1 MAPFKFGKKNKN
13 KTSSHAD
20 TSITSN
26 DSANTTAD
34 TSRPSISSNHQNLS
48 AEQTFKNN
56 ILSNMMKKSDQRNV
70 STSTNNNEE
79 ATLSNQKILSALPK
93 SEDNTQ
99 SHNNI
104 GKDDFKMLESDN
116 VDFKKNVYSKI
127 NGHNHQN
134 SLNSPFSLQSPS
146 FTIVA
151 DSDKHSTHNNLHTK
165 QPKDLSSSKI
175 FERDQLESAN
185 TKNAKNHN
193 SQDSFS
199 STKDMQSI
207 QNNPDLWLTED
218 DMFLLKPWDR
228 IKLPIS
234 PFPRYRHAASNV
246 SITVNN
252 DSDSLISSDLY
263 LIGGLHGNSVYGD
276 TWKLRFTRRSV
287 NNVDILEHFGSLNK
301 TQNDQKHPAE
311 QTNNFSNYHIE
322 SKKYKLACSSTSIKI
337 SNQTPP
343 PRVGHASV
351 MCGNAF
357 IVFGGDTLKL
367 NSKKEMDDDIY
378 LFNINTKR
386 WTIPN
391 PIGKRP
397 CGRYGHKITVIQHA
411 EGMKDSLNKA
421 NGGTKLFLF
430 GGQFDDLYFNDL
442 YSFNLAS
449 FRKTDSHWDVVK
461 PESFSP
467 PPMSNHVMCTFD
479 NKLYVFGGETV
490 AGLLN
495 DIFMYDPATN
505 DWQFIV
511 GKAGRQQDG
520 VPKPRQEHSCLVYKN
535 LMCVYGGK
543 DSEGNYLSDLW
554 FFNFMSQ
561 KWFKFPEEKTE
572 IIDKIKENKVSPNCL
587 EYQPLGRS
595 GHSMSLLQKESK
607 ILIMGGDKLDYN
619 TTLDLN
625 DVFAITNDID
635 FEDIDGES
643 NQHIFGTTVYTFD
656 LTCLKE
662 FIPDIYDFSNE
673 SSLDLL
679 NIPSPPKAVDTTD
692 IEEEV
697 KKVEELPEEYDMPK
711 HSKTEESEEVVEP
724 VIDHNKSLPQEMSI
738 PIEDVKSKGNQKIT
752 VSRNSFPML
761 NQLKNQ
767 EKITPTETAFD
778 LPGEETSQVGGK
790 DSAAGV
796 SDFFDNYNDD
806 EISVQL
812 RNSMNSTHI
821 LSSAMK
827 ANVIDHDISIGEE
840 SDDKNLAEPLEPK
853 YDVMFETD
861 SIEYHQNPGS
871 ENSLPDRENV
881 DTRETLAAEKSNSDH
896 ESHHSIDLK
905 SSGTEV
911 EKEEIEGI
919 EEKGAQELEENKE
932 SYHVPVIE
940 HEEKKEVKERAIE
953 PLSVPNLSA
962 ASTEQT
968 KIKEEELPLTK
979 NVEVINEQRDNIL
992 EEILK
997 LREETFNAARE
1008 TSKIIKS
1015 LEKQVRNLQKENTK
1029 LVNEIDGISLQVDE
1043 LNIKNMELISVN
1055 ADLHQSKKT
1064 IINAMKLALSQIEKG
1079 HL

>member
-1 MAPFKFGKKNKN
+1 MAHFKFGKKNKN
-13 KTSSHAD
+13 KANTSASHAD
-20 TSITSN
+20 ASMTSN
-26 DSANTTAD
+26 DSSNTTANTTAD
-34 TSRPSISSNHQNLS
+34 TSRPSISSNHQNVS
-48 AEQTFKNN
+48 GEQLFKNN
-56 ILSNMMKKSDQRNV
+56 ILSNMLKKTDQRSL
-70 STSTNNNEE
+70 STSTTNNEE
-79 ATLSNQKILSALPK
+79 ANLSSQRFFSSSTRSSENPQLHSSNATAKNEHPAL
-93 SEDNTQ
+93 EN
-99 SHNNI
+99 
-104 GKDDFKMLESDN
+104 EN
-116 VDFKKNVYSKI
+116 VEIKKNVYNKI

-151 DSDKHSTHNNLHTK
+151 DSDKHSSHSNLNMNHNNI
-165 QPKDLSSSKI
+165 SSSKI
-175 FERDQLESAN
+175 SARDQFESN
-185 TKNAKNHN
+185 NNSKHN
-193 SQDSFS
+193 KGHVSQDSLS
-199 STKDMQSI
+199 SSKDMQSI

-234 PFPRYRHAASNV
+234 PFPRYRHTASNV

-276 TWKLRFTRRSV
+276 TWKLRFTRRTV
-287 NNVDILEHFGSLNK
+287 NNVDILEHFDSLNK
-301 TQNDQKHPAE
+301 SQDGQKKPHEPKHMRK
-311 QTNNFSNYHIE
+311 FSNYHIE

-367 NSKKEMDDDIY
+367 NAKDEMDDDIY

-391 PIGKRP
+391 PVGKRP
-397 CGRYGHKITVIQHA
+397 CGRYGHKISVIQHT
-411 EGMKDSLNKA
+411 EGMKDSLNKSS
-421 NGGTKLFLF
+421 GGTKLFLF

-449 FRKTDSHWDVVK
+449 FRKTDSHWDVIK

-495 DIFMYDPATN
+495 DIFMYDPTIN
-505 DWQFIV
+505 DWQFIM

-543 DSEGNYLSDLW
+543 DAEGNYLSDLW

-572 IIDKIKENKVSPNCL
+572 IMDKVKENKVSPNCL

-595 GHSMSLLQKESK
+595 GHSMSLLQKENK

-635 FEDIDGES
+635 FEEIDGES

-662 FIPDIYDFSNE
+662 FIPDIYDFNNE

-679 NIPSPPKAVDTTD
+679 NIPSPPKVADSTEVDTD
-692 IEEEV
+692 VEEEP
-697 KKVEELPEEYDMPK
+697 KEVEESTKEEEDHEK
-711 HSKTEESEEVVEP
+711 EKTEESEEVVEP
-724 VIDHNKSLPQEMSI
+724 VIDHNKSPTQEMVYPVEINS
-738 PIEDVKSKGNQKIT
+738 PKQNQKIV

-767 EKITPTETAFD
+767 DKVTPTETSFD
-778 LPGEETSQVGGK
+778 LPGEENSQVGGK
-790 DSAAGV
+790 ESNTGV

-812 RNSMNSTHI
+812 RNSMNSTH
-821 LSSAMK
+821 LLAQVPK
-827 ANVIDHDISIGEE
+827 ANVIDHDISVGEE
-840 SDDKNLAEPLEPK
+840 SDDKNLGEPVAPSYHMML
-853 YDVMFETD
+853 ETD
-861 SIEYHQNPGS
+861 SIEYHHNPGS
-871 ENSLPDRENV
+871 ENSLPVKENV
-881 DTRETLAAEKSNSDH
+881 DTHETLAEEKFDTDG
-896 ESHHSIDLK
+896 ESHHSVELK

-911 EKEEIEGI
+911 EKEEEPIAKEVE
-919 EEKGAQELEENKE
+919 EEK
-932 SYHVPVIE
+932 
-940 HEEKKEVKERAIE
+940 EVVGSTS
-953 PLSVPNLSA
+953 P
-962 ASTEQT
+962 ASTGST
-968 KIKEEELPLTK
+968 K
-979 NVEVINEQRDNIL
+979 VIGDDLNTITNEKVIAEQRDNIL

-997 LREETFNAARE
+997 LREETLAAARE
-1008 TSKIIKS
+1008 TSKIIKN
-1015 LEKQVRNLQKENTK
+1015 LEKQVSKLQRENEK
-1029 LVNEIDGISLQVDE
+1029 LMNERDGYAIQVDE
-1043 LNIKNMELISVN
+1043 LNVKNMELLSQN
-1055 ADLHQSKKT
+1055 SDLHEGKKN
-1064 IINAMKLALSQIEKG
+1064 IVNAMKLALAQIEKG
-1079 HL
+1079 HI